1 MSDDPKHKAQ
11 PAASRQLEEP
21 AYLEEPAQLEE
32 LARRMRGSLASLRA
46 AGEALERF
54 PGMEAEQRR
63 RLHGVVA
70 DESSRLGELV
80 DALEHLA
87 AGTAHG
93 DHRPTSAGDLL
104 QLIQEAIAPAG
115 MELRIQSSEG
125 SFSAPGG
132 AQLEIHR
139 ELLAAAFHGFATALR
154 KDFAVVR
161 CRLGTTE
168 IDHHWLLD
176 WSWLPDPL
184 DTDRLQ
190 DWQGAALETGHEAPA
205 LRSVAREHGG
215 EAWFDLDRSAGDAG
229 RRAHV
234 RVLLP
239 LSAAQNIPES
249 NPESNQP

>member
-1 MSDDPKHKAQ
+1 MSDDAGRKRQ
-11 PAASRQLEEP
+11 PDQPERS
-21 AYLEEPAQLEE
+21 AQLEE
-32 LARRMRGSLASLRA
+32 LTQRMRGSLASLRA

-63 RLHGVVA
+63 RLHDVVA

-80 DALEHLA
+80 DALERMA
-87 AGTAHG
+87 TGTAHG
-93 DHRPTSAGDLL
+93 DHRPTRADDLL
-104 QLIQEAIAPAG
+104 QWIQDAIARSGIAAEVDADG
-115 MELRIQSSEG
+115 HLSSELE
-125 SFSAPGG
+125 A
-132 AQLEIHR
+132 ARLEIHR
-139 ELLAAAFHGFATALR
+139 ETLTAAFHAFATSLR

-184 DTDRLQ
+184 ETGRLQ
-190 DWQGAALETGHEAPA
+190 DWQGAALETGDEGPA
-205 LRSVAREHGG
+205 LRAVARDHGG
-215 EAWFDLDRSAGDAG
+215 EAWFDLDRNADNGG

-239 LSAAQNIPES
+239 LSEGDGGTP
-249 NPESNQP
+249 